1 MTDRAAETTEAGA
14 SEALAPPGVPDGT
27 VLYDGVC
34 VLCSAWFRFVAARD
48 PAARFRFTPIQGG
61 YGRWLATQLGIDPD
75 NPQTNAV
82 VLDGRAY
89 VRSDAALQV
98 LRRLPG
104 WSWSAAALMAP
115 RPLRDWLYTCVA
127 RNRYRLFGR
136 TEACLVPSREMM
148 RHVLPE
154 TTPRLNDESGTKD
167 GQAWQRIGSTNA
179 TSANAGATRAEGPG

>member
-1 MTDRAAETTEAGA
+1 MTDRAAAMAKPGV
-14 SEALAPPGVPDGT
+14 SGLPAPPGVPDGT

-48 PAARFRFTPIQGG
+48 PQARFRFTPIQGA

-75 NPQTNAV
+75 RPQTNAV

-104 WSWSAAALMAP
+104 WSWSAMALLTP
-115 RPLRDWLYTCVA
+115 HPLRDGIYTRVA

-136 TEACLVPSREMM
+136 TATCLVPSQELM

-154 TTPRLNDESGTKD
+154 TVPHKTK
-167 GQAWQRIGSTNA
+167 
-179 TSANAGATRAEGPG
+179 PY